1 MHIKKKGVNKM
12 KKGTTVL
19 IAVIVVVVL
28 IAAVFIGG
36 YNSLVSAKENVDS
49 YRSAI
54 DTQLQRRNDLIPN
67 IVNTVKGYTNHES
80 EVLGAVS
87 DARARLAG
95 ASTTKEA
102 AEADAELSSAVG
114 RLLMIVENYPELKA
128 DTQFTALTDELAG
141 TENRIAV
148 ARKDYNDAAKS
159 YNTMIKRFPKVIL
172 ANMFGFEKADY
183 FEAAEGAEKVP
194 EVNF

>member
-1 MHIKKKGVNKM
+1 M
-12 KKGTTVL
+12 KKGITVL
-19 IAVIVVVVL
+19 AAVIVVVVL

-54 DTQLQRRNDLIPN
+54 DTQLQRRNDFIPN

-80 EVLGAVS
+80 EVFGAVM

-95 ASTTKEA
+95 ASTTLET

-159 YNTMIKRFPKVIL
+159 YNTMIQRFPKVIL
-172 ANMFGFEKADY
+172 ANMFGFERVDY
-183 FEAAEGAEKVP
+183 FQAAAGAENVP

>member
-1 MHIKKKGVNKM
+1 M
-12 KKGTTVL
+12 KKGTIIL
-19 IAVIVVVVL
+19 IAVVVV
-28 IAAVFIGG
+28 IALAAMWGIGG
-36 YNSLVSAKENVDS
+36 YNSLVSARESVDNQLA
-49 YRSAI
+49 AI

-95 ASTTKEA
+95 ATTPRETA
-102 AEADAELSSAVG
+102 QADSELTSALS

-148 ARKDYNDAAKS
+148 ARKDYNDAAKT
-159 YNTMIKRFPKVIL
+159 YNTMIKTFPKVIF
-172 ANMFGFEKADY
+172 ASMFGFEKADY
-183 FEAAEGAEKVP
+183 FEAAAGAENVP
-194 EVNF
+194 QVNF

>member
-49 YRSAI
+49 YRSTI

-95 ASTTKEA
+95 ASTTKET